1 MYKNKNLVTALS
13 KKVCLDIYIRYI
25 VNNFITEIFSI
36 PSQYNVSLS
45 ASAFFCIVIY
55 VIWYY
60 IKNFLEEGKIPG
72 CVCGKPFKIK
82 ILYNLLIKTAL

>member
-25 VNNFITEIFSI
+25 VNNFITEILV
-36 PSQYNVSLS
+36 YS
-45 ASAFFCIVIY
+45 ANTMSACLRRHFFLNL
-55 VIWYY
+55 IWYY

>member
-25 VNNFITEIFSI
+25 VNNFITEILV
-36 PSQYNVSLS
+36 YS
-45 ASAFFCIVIY
+45 ANTMSACLRRHCFKNS
-55 VIWYY
+55 IWYY